1 MELTAAARRHL
12 SAPKPFSHPI
22 RLPYLSYRPY
32 PTLDPAR
39 QLLLGSSKSERS
51 TFQLDADPNKYAYLR
66 SAAGKATA
74 RRGEDA
80 SEYKVTLGVLQM
92 LKVKDDMIAALF
104 QALSGL
110 LALGSVVFSENP
122 NGDSLVAGQAELQRA
137 SNLLGTNISLLQ
149 QALCSR
155 TMKLKGS
162 EMQIPLKPG
171 EACSSR
177 DALAKAIYLKLFG
190 WVVTQVNSS
199 LLDAKV
205 TPLPRPHSPP
215 RPHPHPRSHL

>member
-1 MELTAAARRHL
+1 MPREGIIHLRSL
-12 SAPKPFSHPI
+12 SAADVFHM
-22 RLPYLSYRPY
+22 L
-32 PTLDPAR
+32 R
-39 QLLLGSSKSERS
+39 QRHQICRTRS
-51 TFQLDADPNKYAYLR
+51 TA
-66 SAAGKATA
+66 
-74 RRGEDA
+74 
-80 SEYKVTLGVLQM
+80 
-92 LKVKDDMIAALF
+92 
-104 QALSGL
+104 
-110 LALGSVVFSENP
+110 
-122 NGDSLVAGQAELQRA
+122 
-137 SNLLGTNISLLQ
+137 NLLGTNISLLQ

-155 TMKLKGS
+155 PMKLKGS

-205 TPLPRPHSPP
+205 TPLPRPHSHP